1 MNLNEE
7 TIYLHGNLGREWTQ
21 KQIESTGKKVLENAM
36 AYQPTKDSP
45 TTWIDLTVWENDDGD
60 ISHFKPIQDQSSKGT
75 RVIVRGRF
83 KSRDY
88 QGKDGAWKKG
98 WNCYIWDIATVIR
111 NNKRSS
117 WETGQTVKEGMPESK
132 KRELEQMAGFDPDE
146 PPF

>member
-1 MNLNEE
+1 MTLNEE

-21 KQIESTGKKVLENAM
+21 KQIESTGKKVLENAL
-36 AYQPTKDSP
+36 AWQPTKDSE

-98 WNCYIWDIATVIR
+98 WSCTIWDIATVIR

-132 KRELEQMAGFDPDE
+132 KRELEQIAGFDPDE